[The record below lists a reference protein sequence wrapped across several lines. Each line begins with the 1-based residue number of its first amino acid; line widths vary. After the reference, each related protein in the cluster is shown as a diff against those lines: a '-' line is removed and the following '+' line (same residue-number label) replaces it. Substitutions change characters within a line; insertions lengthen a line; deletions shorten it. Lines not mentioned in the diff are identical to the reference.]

1 MSSAEPEPFGGVTL
15 ESMAF
20 SKPVIG
26 TNIGGTPEQII
37 DDVTGILVAPN
48 NSFEMG
54 KAILKLINDPDLR
67 KKWVTW
73 EEKDLKKNL
82 DLNHIIIK

>member
-1 MSSAEPEPFGGVTL
+1 
-15 ESMAF
+15 MAF

-37 DDVTGILVAPN
+37 DDVTGILVEPN

-67 KKWVTW
+67 RKNGLHGKK
-73 EEKDLKKNL
+73 K
-82 DLNHIIIK
+82 I